1 MGIYLFYVANIL
13 RSRCRRPRL
22 HLTQRLGH
30 KSYRSRFNAWADIR
44 IAAMKYENFTT
55 FDVVVKDAIA
65 TVTFDF
71 GTVNVQGQE
80 MLADLNSLAM
90 RLERDRET
98 KVVVFQSA
106 NPEIWVCHYDTEL
119 LKDMSTEAV
128 SRDEA
133 QLLDLQSVCERI
145 SKVPQAT
152 IAKLEGFARGGGHEL
167 ALALDMRFAA
177 RGKFKFM
184 QMEVGMGILPCGGGA
199 SRMARQTGLGRA
211 LEIILSARDF
221 GADEAEAMGTINKAL
236 NPDEIG
242 AYVDDLAKRIAQ
254 FPAES
259 INACKQMVYESIDK
273 PINEALKAEAYWLY
287 QATSKTAAIKRFTIA
302 DEQGLEH
309 EIQNQRNWNELV
321 MKVQE
326 INN

>member
-1 MGIYLFYVANIL
+1 
-13 RSRCRRPRL
+13 
-22 HLTQRLGH
+22 
-30 KSYRSRFNAWADIR
+30 
-44 IAAMKYENFTT
+44 MKYENFQT
-55 FDVVVKDAIA
+55 FDVEVENAIA
-65 TVTFDF
+65 TVTFNF

-90 RLERDRET
+90 RLERDRQT
-98 KVVVFQSA
+98 KVVIFQSA

-128 SRDEA
+128 SREEA
-133 QLLDLQSVCERI
+133 QLLDLQAVCERI

-221 GADEAEAMGTINKAL
+221 DADEAEAFGTINKAL
-236 NPDEIG
+236 EPDEIG
-242 AYVDDLAKRIAQ
+242 AYVDTLARRIAQ
-254 FPAES
+254 FPADS
-259 INACKQMVYESIDK
+259 INACKQMVYESIDQ
-273 PINEALKAEAYWLY
+273 PIEKALKSEAYWLY
-287 QATSKTAAIKRFTIA
+287 QATSRTPAVKRFTIA

-309 EIQNQRNWNELV
+309 DIENQRNWNELV

-326 INN
+326 IND

>member
-1 MGIYLFYVANIL
+1 
-13 RSRCRRPRL
+13 
-22 HLTQRLGH
+22 
-30 KSYRSRFNAWADIR
+30 
-44 IAAMKYENFTT
+44 MKYENFQT
-55 FDVVVKDAIA
+55 FDVAVENAIA
-65 TVTFDF
+65 TVTFNF
-71 GTVNVQGQE
+71 GAVNVQGQE

-98 KVVVFQSA
+98 KVVIFQSA

-119 LKDMSTEAV
+119 LKDLSTEAV
-128 SRDEA
+128 SREDA
-133 QLLDLQSVCERI
+133 QLLDLQSVCERL

-211 LEIILSARDF
+211 LEIILSAQDYD
-221 GADEAEAMGTINKAL
+221 ADDAERMGTINKAL
-236 NPDEIG
+236 DPDEIG
-242 AYVDDLAKRIAQ
+242 PYVDALARRIAK

-273 PINEALKAEAYWLY
+273 PISEALRAEAYWLY
-287 QATSKTAAIKRFTIA
+287 QATSKTPAVKRFRIA

-309 EIQNQRNWNELV
+309 DIENQRNWNELV

-326 INN
+326 ITN

>member
-1 MGIYLFYVANIL
+1 
-13 RSRCRRPRL
+13 
-22 HLTQRLGH
+22 
-30 KSYRSRFNAWADIR
+30 
-44 IAAMKYENFTT
+44 MKYEGFTT
-55 FDVVVKDAIA
+55 FKVDQKDGIA

-98 KVVVFQSA
+98 KVVIFQSA

-119 LKDMSTEAV
+119 LKDMSDEAV
-128 SRDEA
+128 SREEA
-133 QLLDLQSVCERI
+133 TLLDLQAVCERI

-177 RGKFKFM
+177 RGKYKFM

-199 SRMARQTGLGRA
+199 SRMARQTGLGKA
-211 LEIILSARDF
+211 LEIILSAQDYD
-221 GADEAEAMGTINKAL
+221 ADDAERLGTINKAL
-236 NPDEIG
+236 DADEIG
-242 AYVDDLAKRIAQ
+242 EYVDNLAKRISK

-273 PINEALKAEAYWLY
+273 PIAEALKAEAYWLY
-287 QATSKTAAIKRFTIA
+287 QATSKTPALKRFQTA
-302 DEQGLEH
+302 DDQGLQHDIE
-309 EIQNQRNWNELV
+309 NQRKWGELV
-321 MKVQE
+321 MDVQD
-326 INN
+326 IN

>member
-1 MGIYLFYVANIL
+1 
-13 RSRCRRPRL
+13 
-22 HLTQRLGH
+22 
-30 KSYRSRFNAWADIR
+30 
-44 IAAMKYENFTT
+44 MKYQGYTT
-55 FDVVVKDAIA
+55 FKASQEGAIL

-80 MLADLNSLAM
+80 MLADLNGLAM
-90 RLERDRET
+90 RLERDRDV

-106 NPEIWVCHYDTEL
+106 NPEVWVSHYDTNL

-128 SRDEA
+128 SRDDVK
-133 QLLDLQSVCERI
+133 LLDLQVILERI
-145 SKVPQAT
+145 SKLPQAT
-152 IAKLEGFARGGGHEL
+152 IAKLEGFARGGGHEF
-167 ALALDMRFAA
+167 ALACDMRFAA
-177 RGKFKFM
+177 RGKYKFM

-221 GADEAEAMGTINKAL
+221 TADEAEAYGTINKAL
-236 NPDEIG
+236 DPDEIG
-242 AYVDDLAKRIAQ
+242 PYVDALAQRIAQ

-259 INACKQMVYESIDK
+259 INACKQAVYESTDK
-273 PINEALKAEAYWLY
+273 PIEEALKAEAYWLY
-287 QATSKTAAIKRFTIA
+287 QATSKTPAIKRFTIA

-309 EIQNQRNWNELV
+309 DIDNQRHWNELV

-326 INN
+326 IN

>member
-1 MGIYLFYVANIL
+1 
-13 RSRCRRPRL
+13 
-22 HLTQRLGH
+22 
-30 KSYRSRFNAWADIR
+30 
-44 IAAMKYENFTT
+44 MKYENFQT
-55 FDVVVKDAIA
+55 FDVAVENAIA
-65 TVTFDF
+65 TVTFNF
-71 GTVNVQGQE
+71 GAVNVQGQE

-90 RLERDRET
+90 RLERDRQT
-98 KVVVFQSA
+98 KVVIFQSA

-119 LKDMSTEAV
+119 LKDLSTEAV
-128 SRDEA
+128 SREDA
-133 QLLDLQSVCERI
+133 QLLDLQSVCERL

-211 LEIILSARDF
+211 LEIILSAQDYD
-221 GADEAEAMGTINKAL
+221 ADDAERMGTINKAL
-236 NPDEIG
+236 DPDEIG
-242 AYVDDLAKRIAQ
+242 PYVDALARRIAQ

-273 PINEALKAEAYWLY
+273 PISEALRAEAYWLY
-287 QATSKTAAIKRFTIA
+287 QATSKTPAVKRFRIA
-302 DEQGLEH
+302 DEQALEH
-309 EIQNQRNWNELV
+309 DIENQRNWNELV
-321 MKVQE
+321 MKVQD
-326 INN
+326 ITN

>member
-1 MGIYLFYVANIL
+1 
-13 RSRCRRPRL
+13 
-22 HLTQRLGH
+22 
-30 KSYRSRFNAWADIR
+30 
-44 IAAMKYENFTT
+44 MKYEGFTT
-55 FDVVVKDAIA
+55 FTTSQSAGVL

-71 GTVNVQGQE
+71 GSVNVQGQE

-90 RLERDRET
+90 RLERDRDT
-98 KVVVFQSA
+98 KVVIFQSA

-119 LKDMSTEAV
+119 LKDMSDEAV
-128 SRDEA
+128 SREDA
-133 QLLDLQSVCERI
+133 RLLDLQSVCERI

-167 ALALDMRFAA
+167 ALALDMRFAV

-221 GADEAEAMGTINKAL
+221 DADEAEAMGTVNKAL
-236 NPDEIG
+236 NPDEIDD
-242 AYVDDLAKRIAQ
+242 YVNTLAARIAS
-254 FPAES
+254 FPAHS
-259 INACKQMVYESIDK
+259 INACKQAVYESIDR
-273 PINEALKAEAYWLY
+273 PIDEALKAEAYWLY
-287 QATSKTAAIKRFTIA
+287 QATSRTPALKRFALA

-309 EIQNQRNWNELV
+309 DIENQRNWNDLV
-321 MKVQE
+321 MQVQD
-326 INN
+326 IN